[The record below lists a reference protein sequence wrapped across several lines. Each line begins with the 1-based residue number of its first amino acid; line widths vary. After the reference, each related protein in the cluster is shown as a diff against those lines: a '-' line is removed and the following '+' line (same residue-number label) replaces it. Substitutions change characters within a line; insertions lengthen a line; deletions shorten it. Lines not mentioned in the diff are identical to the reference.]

1 VQTAGSGSIVDRV
14 MGILRLNVPTYE
26 EVERDQSAT
35 TQAAII
41 VGVVAVASGIGA
53 LGGDEGSSALRILF
67 GVASAFLGWFVYSA
81 VAYVVGTKMLPGQ
94 NTSATIG
101 ELLRTLGF
109 AYAPNVLGVLGIL
122 GAIGGLF
129 VLIGFIWFVVCA
141 VIALRQALEMST
153 GRAIAVGIVS
163 IIGYII
169 VLIPL
174 GLILGV
180 SGAYGT

>member
-1 VQTAGSGSIVDRV
+1 

-26 EVERDQSAT
+26 EVERDENAT

-41 VGVVAVASGIGA
+41 VGIVAVASGIGA
-53 LGGDEGSSALRILF
+53 LGSDDGSTALRIIF
-67 GVASAFLGWFVYSA
+67 GILSAFIGWFVFSA
-81 VAYVVGTKMLPGQ
+81 VAWIVGTKMLPGK

-109 AYAPNVLGVLGIL
+109 AQAPNILSVFGIIGTF
-122 GAIGGLF
+122 GALIAF
-129 VLIGFIWFVVCA
+129 VGSIWYLVCA

-153 GRAIAVGIVS
+153 GRAIAVGLIAA
-163 IIGYII
+163 IISVI

-174 GLILGV
+174 ALILGV
-180 SGAYGT
+180 SGAMTG